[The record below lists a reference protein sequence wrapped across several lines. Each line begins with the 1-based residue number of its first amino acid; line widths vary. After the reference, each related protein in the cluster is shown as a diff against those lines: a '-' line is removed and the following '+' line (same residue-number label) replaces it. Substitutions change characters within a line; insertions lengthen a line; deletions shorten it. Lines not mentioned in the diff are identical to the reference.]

1 MAIQKYK
8 KRICLDEFI
17 SRLPSFVKSIDNEV
31 NSSDTSWGKIP
42 YDIVIMKDNVELQ
55 TIKYRN

>member
-17 SRLPSFVKSIDNEV
+17 SRLPSFVKSIDNGV
-31 NSSDTSWGKIP
+31 NSSDVSWGKIP
-42 YDIVIMKDNVELQ
+42 YDIVIMKYNAVL
-55 TIKYRN
+55 TTYNKL